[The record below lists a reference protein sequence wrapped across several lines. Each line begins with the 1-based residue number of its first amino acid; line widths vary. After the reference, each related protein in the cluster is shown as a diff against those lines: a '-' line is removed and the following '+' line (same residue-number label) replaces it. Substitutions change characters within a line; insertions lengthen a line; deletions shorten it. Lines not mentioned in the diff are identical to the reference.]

1 MLDIREIINSIFY
14 DLIKKAEF
22 KIVESDGQSIL
33 YQNKFC
39 FLFVGHQMGETYV
52 HIKREEKG
60 TLIFPFMWAI
70 ITYKLDYKQTLS
82 INLFDSNTNSLE
94 ILK

>member
-22 KIVESDGQSIL
+22 KIVESNGNSIL

-39 FLFVGHQMGETYV
+39 FLFVGHLMGETYV

-60 TLIFPFMWAI
+60 GSNIAI
-70 ITYKLDYKQTLS
+70 YVGYY
-82 INLFDSNTNSLE
+82 NTQVRL
-94 ILK
+94 